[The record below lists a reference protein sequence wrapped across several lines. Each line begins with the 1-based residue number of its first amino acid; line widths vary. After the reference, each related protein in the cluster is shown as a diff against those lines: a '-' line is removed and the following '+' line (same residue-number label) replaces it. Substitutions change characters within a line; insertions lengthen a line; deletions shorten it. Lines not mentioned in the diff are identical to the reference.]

1 MKKHKRKLTKAEQDQ
16 LIREA
21 LQLAFRIETAELLR
35 NYSTAPSSPDFDERL
50 RALLEQEC
58 IKMQQQAQEN
68 LPPVPQAPPR
78 RRRIALRYLVATILL
93 VAALACGTVLAC
105 PAIRQRIV
113 HLNKKEDP
121 AHGNVHYTAAV
132 EGQERRAFDLV
143 EYYTLT
149 DIPAD
154 FTLYVSR
161 ELPDYVG
168 RIWVKSDSEPG
179 AETVISFDQIPLNSL
194 YILSTEGCTEETVIL
209 RGHEA
214 TYYHKPGLES
224 LVWTTDDCMYVIG
237 YWGPDTQG
245 LDIFALEAS
254 MVKCGEP

>member
-21 LQLAFRIETAELLR
+21 LQLAFQIETAELLR
-35 NYSTAPSSPDFDERL
+35 NYSAAPSSPDFDERL
-50 RALLEQEC
+50 RARLEQEC
-58 IKMQQQAQEN
+58 IKMQQQTQEN
-68 LPPVPQAPPR
+68 LPPVPHAPPR

-93 VAALACGTVLAC
+93 VAALTCGTVLAC

-154 FTLYVSR
+154 FTLYASHESPR
-161 ELPDYVG
+161 HVG
-168 RIWVKSDSEPG
+168 RIWVKSGSE
-179 AETVISFDQIPLNSL
+179 TCISLLQIPLNSL
-194 YILSTEGCTEETVIL
+194 CILSTEGCTEETVIL
-209 RGHEA
+209 HGHEV
-214 TYYHKPGLES
+214 TYYHKADSER
-224 LVWTTDDCMYVIG
+224 LVWTTDDCMYVIS